1 MYKLVLIR
9 HGESEW
15 NKANLFTGWMDVELS
30 DKGIQEALHAGRL
43 LKEEQFV
50 FDVAY
55 TSYLKRA
62 IKTLDYVL
70 EEMDLLWIPVY
81 KTWQLNERHYG
92 ALQGLSKTATAEK
105 YGEEQVKL
113 WRRSYD
119 VLPPALTKD
128 DDRYPKNDVKYR
140 DIDDELIPLTESL
153 KETVIRVRDYWDKEI
168 APQIKAGKNVIIAAH
183 GNSLR
188 ALIKFLDNLSS
199 EEIIDVNVPTG
210 TPLVYTLDDQLHPV
224 GKHYLGSEQHIE
236 SKIQEVAEPD
246 KIME

>member
-15 NKANLFTGWMDVELS
+15 NKANFFTGWTDVDLS
-30 DKGIQEALHAGRL
+30 DQGIEEAQHAGKI

-81 KTWQLNERHYG
+81 KSWQLNERHYG
-92 ALQGLSKTATAEK
+92 ALQGLSKTTTAIQ
-105 YGEEQVKL
+105 YGEDQVKV

-119 VLPPALTKD
+119 MLPPALTKD
-128 DDRYPKNDVKYR
+128 DKRYPRYDVRYR
-140 DIDDELIPLTESL
+140 DIDDERIPLTESL
-153 KETVIRVRDYWDKEI
+153 KETAFRVKDYWNNEI
-168 APQIKAGKNVIIAAH
+168 IPQIKSGKSVIIVAH

-188 ALIKFLDNLSS
+188 ALIKILDNLSPA
-199 EEIIDVNVPTG
+199 EVVDLNVPTG
-210 TPLVYTLDDQLHPV
+210 IPLVYSLD
-224 GKHYLGSEQHIE
+224 KHLRSIGSYYLGST
-236 SKIQEVAEPD
+236 KL
-246 KIME
+246 

>member
-15 NKANLFTGWMDVELS
+15 NKANFFTGWTDVDLS
-30 DKGIQEALHAGRL
+30 DQGIEEAQHAGKI

-81 KTWQLNERHYG
+81 KSWQLNERHYG
-92 ALQGLSKTATAEK
+92 ALQGLSKTTTAIQ
-105 YGEEQVKL
+105 YGEDQVKL

-119 VLPPALTKD
+119 MLPPALTKD
-128 DDRYPKNDVKYR
+128 DKRYPRYDVRYR
-140 DIDDELIPLTESL
+140 DIDDERIPLTESL
-153 KETVIRVRDYWDKEI
+153 KETAFRVKDYWNNEI
-168 APQIKAGKNVIIAAH
+168 IPQIKSGKSVIIVAH

-188 ALIKFLDNLSS
+188 ALIKILDNLSPA
-199 EEIIDVNVPTG
+199 EVVDLNVPTG
-210 TPLVYTLDDQLHPV
+210 IPLVYSLD
-224 GKHYLGSEQHIE
+224 KHLRSIGSYYLGST
-236 SKIQEVAEPD
+236 KL
-246 KIME
+246 